1 MIRKEQVR
9 IGMRIVGDD
18 PESPE
23 SYPYKGTVTALCET
37 GRNETDFYIVI
48 KLDGESM
55 RQPEISRCC
64 PEGIM
69 RCFPWTVSPEEK
81 RNNIPSTAYTA
92 VETSRGFLFF
102 THTEE
107 GRRSLREFLQE
118 MADTYFEPSFDLGP
132 VCVYEAEGVLPALSP
147 VNPEKISLAAYP
159 YVRKPE
165 DFRLDVRY
173 RNRMR
178 PTAEDFRSFCHN
190 AGCTVSHRN
199 GNIADTL
206 EALEHYDRCL
216 EMLRHMPEAAPHERD
231 ETRETRQQLQRLLD
245 SAYDVRGH
253 RTAGRILDDPAP
265 EVSVEGVSLSASRR
279 AFLKPASGCTCPVKS
294 GPTPLTRMHG
304 WIGIRTA
311 SSLAAARPETGKPP
325 GSNGIRERG
334 PSLLREI
341 QKRRRDPSIKCKIVK
356 SRKTVWKRKTR
367 QHL

>member
-81 RNNIPSTAYTA
+81 QEKRNNIPSLAYTA

-107 GRRSLREFLQE
+107 GRRNLREFLQE
-118 MADTYFEPSFDLGP
+118 MADSYFEPSFDLGP
-132 VCVYEAEGVLPALSP
+132 VCVYEAEGVLPDLSP

-159 YVRKPE
+159 YARKPE

-173 RNRMR
+173 RNGMR

-190 AGCTVSHRN
+190 AGCLVSHRN

-206 EALEHYDRCL
+206 EALERYDRCL
-216 EMLRHMPEAAPHERD
+216 ETLRHMPEAVLHEED
-231 ETRETRQQLQRLLD
+231 ETRETRRQLQRLLD

-265 EVSVEGVSLSASRR
+265 EVSVEGVRLSASQRGI
-279 AFLKPASGCTCPVKS
+279 LKAGLGLYLPCKTNPAHAYAWVDRNADRIVFGS
-294 GPTPLTRMHG
+294 R
-304 WIGIRTA
+304 
-311 SSLAAARPETGKPP
+311 PP
-325 GSNGIRERG
+325 GDRETVGLKRDTEKRTHGSLKSTKKKTG
-334 PSLLREI
+334 PRP
-341 QKRRRDPSIKCKIVK
+341 KM
-356 SRKTVWKRKTR
+356 
-367 QHL
+367 

>member
-1 MIRKEQVR
+1 MSKN
-9 IGMRIVGDD
+9 
-18 PESPE
+18 
-23 SYPYKGTVTALCET
+23 PYKGTVTALCET

-132 VCVYEAEGVLPALSP
+132 VCVYEAEGVLTDLSP

-159 YVRKPE
+159 YARKPE

-173 RNRMR
+173 RNGMR

-190 AGCTVSHRN
+190 AGCTASHRN

-206 EALEHYDRCL
+206 EAPERYDRHL
-216 EMLRHMPEAAPHERD
+216 ETLRHMPEAVPHEED
-231 ETRETRQQLQRLLD
+231 ETRKTRQQLQRLPD

-253 RTAGRILDDPAP
+253 RTAGRIPDDPAP
-265 EVSVEGVSLSASRR
+265 AHAYAWVDRNTDRFVFGSRPPGNRETAGFKRDTGKRSSASPRST
-279 AFLKPASGCTCPVKS
+279 KKKT
-294 GPTPLTRMHG
+294 GP
-304 WIGIRTA
+304 
-311 SSLAAARPETGKPP
+311 
-325 GSNGIRERG
+325 
-334 PSLLREI
+334 
-341 QKRRRDPSIKCKIVK
+341 
-356 SRKTVWKRKTR
+356 
-367 QHL
+367 QHKM

>member
-81 RNNIPSTAYTA
+81 RNNIPSTDYTA

-132 VCVYEAEGVLPALSP
+132 VWKVYLLNSLRSIRRKSP
-147 VNPEKISLAAYP
+147 
-159 YVRKPE
+159 
-165 DFRLDVRY
+165 
-173 RNRMR
+173 
-178 PTAEDFRSFCHN
+178 
-190 AGCTVSHRN
+190 
-199 GNIADTL
+199 
-206 EALEHYDRCL
+206 
-216 EMLRHMPEAAPHERD
+216 LRHIPTCE
-231 ETRETRQQLQRLLD
+231 
-245 SAYDVRGH
+245 
-253 RTAGRILDDPAP
+253 
-265 EVSVEGVSLSASRR
+265 SRR
-279 AFLKPASGCTCPVKS
+279 ISGWMSV
-294 GPTPLTRMHG
+294 
-304 WIGIRTA
+304 
-311 SSLAAARPETGKPP
+311 TGT
-325 GSNGIRERG
+325 G
-334 PSLLREI
+334 
-341 QKRRRDPSIKCKIVK
+341 
-356 SRKTVWKRKTR
+356 
-367 QHL
+367 